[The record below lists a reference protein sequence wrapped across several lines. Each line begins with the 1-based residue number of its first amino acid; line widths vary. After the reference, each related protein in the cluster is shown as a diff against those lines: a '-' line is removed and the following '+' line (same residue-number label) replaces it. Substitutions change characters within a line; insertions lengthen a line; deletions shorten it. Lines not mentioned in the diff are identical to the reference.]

1 MTTINKIIVDGITPA
16 LEASYKGHTEILAL
30 LLLNKADINAAS
42 NVQQRKIHLY

>member
-1 MTTINKIIVDGITPA
+1 MTTIKIVVDGVTPA

-42 NVQQRKIHLY
+42 NVQQCKILLY